1 MITLAFSL
9 ASSQPETKSVL
20 KYNSD
25 YATPLLGTFQWLLF
39 RWASPP
45 LWAHHLPFSSLLILL
60 YHSEFLCF
68 PKHAPTLGLW
78 CFLFAWNVFL
88 RMPTW
93 HPSLASSRALLKP
106 QWGLPCLTKATLWSL
121 CPALP
126 LPFPCCFSPLPRP
139 PPNFLHTL
147 WFICLFWALSV
158 PHGSWEGKEKEGSS
172 FPFTQ
177 NIFCLPEFTH
187 RALLWFRLYSSTYL
201 RQPLR

>member
-9 ASSQPETKSVL
+9 ASSQPEIKSVL

-25 YATPLLGTFQWLLF
+25 YATSLLGTFQWLLF

-60 YHSEFLCF
+60 YHSEFLCS
-68 PKHAPTLGLW
+68 PLW

-88 RMPTW
+88 WMPTW

-106 QWGLPCLTKATLWSL
+106 QWGLPCVTKATLWSL

-147 WFICLFWALSV
+147 VYLFILSTV
-158 PHGSWEGKEKEGSS
+158 CPPW
-172 FPFTQ
+172 
-177 NIFCLPEFTH
+177 
-187 RALLWFRLYSSTYL
+187 
-201 RQPLR
+201 